1 MCAALAGAF
10 YAPEELLREAVARRS
25 CANLIHLASGYKVDL
40 FVRRDGE
47 YDQRALSRFVERAL
61 EPGTRT
67 FRLATVEDTV
77 LRKLERYR
85 AGGETS
91 DRQWHDILG
100 MLRLRGPSLD
110 RGYLE
115 QWAPRLGA
123 DDLLMRAVREAS
135 AG

>member
-1 MCAALAGAF
+1 MQES
-10 YAPEELLREAVARRS
+10 PVRAVVVPPAVG
-25 CANLIHLASGYKVDL
+25 ANLS
-40 FVRRDGE
+40 
-47 YDQRALSRFVERAL
+47 AL

-115 QWAPRLGA
+115 QWAPRLGV